1 MEILAE
7 TELRLG
13 SEFLIV
19 KTIEFSIVFGLN
31 LNGKGGRG
39 MKGGGR
45 FFWCGFEGIFIGSLI
60 GGCNLDLGNL

>member
-45 FFWCGFEGIFIGSLI
+45 FF
-60 GGCNLDLGNL
+60 